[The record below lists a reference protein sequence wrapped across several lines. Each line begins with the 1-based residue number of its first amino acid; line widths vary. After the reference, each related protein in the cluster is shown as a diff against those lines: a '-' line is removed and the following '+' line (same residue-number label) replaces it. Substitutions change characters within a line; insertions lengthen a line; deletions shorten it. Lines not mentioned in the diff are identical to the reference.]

1 MKKLIGDKSSL
12 RFAVYHMDFDNKLGW
27 SDKDPLTGQQYPIN
41 KGEFRNTGVE
51 AEFAR
56 TVNAHWDY
64 SLGLGYGNPEIRDPS
79 KKNSKWE
86 QDAGRIDIAAAL
98 TYRADKVRST
108 MTFKYLGDRECYS
121 PYGDVPSRIR
131 LTWNTIYDVTSRDTV
146 SLTLNNLLD
155 HKNYAN
161 RYGNLELPFN
171 WRLSYSHRF

>member
-1 MKKLIGDKSSL
+1 
-12 RFAVYHMDFDNKLGW
+12 
-27 SDKDPLTGQQYPIN
+27 
-41 KGEFRNTGVE
+41 
-51 AEFAR
+51 
-56 TVNAHWDY
+56 
-64 SLGLGYGNPEIRDPS
+64 
-79 KKNSKWE
+79 
-86 QDAGRIDIAAAL
+86 
-98 TYRADKVRST
+98 

-171 WRLSYSHRF
+171 WRLSYSHRFKKTADRLAWYKGNRQIVMINSTAGISRGKREQRQMGKSSVDGKNFS